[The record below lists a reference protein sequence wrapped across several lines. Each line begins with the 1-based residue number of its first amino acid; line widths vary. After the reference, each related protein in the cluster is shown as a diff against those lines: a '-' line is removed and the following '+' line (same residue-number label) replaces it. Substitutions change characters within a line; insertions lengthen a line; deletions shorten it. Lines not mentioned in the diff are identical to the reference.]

1 MKAPVNIIISLSLIG
16 FSLAVFA
23 VTTKDSPFDGVLVEG
38 IIDIETIPSE
48 VEIGSVKISNDDDVS
63 MAKLATITSSE
74 ASRISSVAIS
84 GNVIET
90 KLEDENG
97 YLVWKVEMIDGNGH
111 ETELMIDA
119 GNGRLLA
126 AEEDEEDD
134 DEEGDDEE
142 R

>member
-1 MKAPVNIIISLSLIG
+1 MKASAKIIISLSLIG

-84 GNVIET
+84 GYVIET

-134 DEEGDDEE
+134 DEE